1 MMVRSEL
8 DRLLWPGAFEDGW
21 TGDGN
26 YNSRT
31 HKAYRYRHTSS
42 AKRVFTCKKDA
53 RAFNDENVGSN

>member
-26 YNSRT
+26 HNSRR
-31 HKAYRYRHTSS
+31 RYRHKSS
-42 AKRVFTCKKDA
+42 AQRVFTCKKDA
-53 RAFNDENVGSN
+53 RAYNDENVGSN